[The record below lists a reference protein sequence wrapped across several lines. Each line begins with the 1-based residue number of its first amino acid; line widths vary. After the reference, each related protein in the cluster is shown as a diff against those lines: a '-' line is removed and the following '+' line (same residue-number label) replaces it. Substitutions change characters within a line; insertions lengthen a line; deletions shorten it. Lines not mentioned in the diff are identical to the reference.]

1 MEGGRHKQIR
11 RKCSSGG
18 GSVFGVFSVTHST
31 QLDALRE
38 FLEGVTT
45 TPGGEEDGLHNSV
58 GTDLVVTVDTWFS
71 DNMSRNMGAST
82 PSYYPSEADFV
93 VKTPQ
98 KPASSRKH
106 RHHSDQI
113 QYISLI
119 GLMQLVTGCL
129 MVVFGVLSMLHEAS
143 LSSVGAGL
151 WSGAMAMGN
160 GVVGLMASLNG
171 CLSPDRTLSP
181 LSVTI
186 YLALCL
192 VSVGVS
198 NLAIVLT
205 AIGLLKDSQKPYYI
219 MPKDK
224 AQYKTLTAD
233 QLQTN
238 WAPVLAN
245 LGLLLATS
253 VQCLTTM
260 LAAFRFYRLVRLIL
274 AGEQQTSWPTNSRH
288 RSPSC
293 CSSSVGSKQKLVQKW
308 LVQQTP
314 SLDRSHH
321 QTNYSGQAYENKLG
335 VYDETETLPKWK
347 SRTTPKSKI
356 TRLQEKRERRPSDDV
371 DIHRAYTGMDREIV
385 EEFISV
391 TMDPKHYS

>member
-1 MEGGRHKQIR
+1 
-11 RKCSSGG
+11 
-18 GSVFGVFSVTHST
+18 
-31 QLDALRE
+31 
-38 FLEGVTT
+38 
-45 TPGGEEDGLHNSV
+45 
-58 GTDLVVTVDTWFS
+58 
-71 DNMSRNMGAST
+71 MSRKMGAST

-98 KPASSRKH
+98 KSIKSCKPR
-106 RHHSDQI
+106 RHSDQI

-119 GLMQLVTGCL
+119 GLMQVVTGCL
-129 MVVFGVLSMLHEAS
+129 MVVFGVLSMLHDAS

-171 CLSPDRTLSP
+171 CLSPDRTLTP

-198 NLAIVLT
+198 NLAIILT
-205 AIGLLKDSQKPYYI
+205 AIGLLKDSQKPFYI
-219 MPKDK
+219 VPKDK
-224 AQYKTLTAD
+224 TQYKTLTAD

-260 LAAFRFYRLVRLIL
+260 LAAFRFYRLVRLIVS
-274 AGEQQTSWPTNSRH
+274 GEQQMAWSHTRH

-314 SLDRSHH
+314 SLDRPH
-321 QTNYSGQAYENKLG
+321 QKVNYPGPGYGNKLSI
-335 VYDETETLPKWK
+335 YDETGALPKWK
-347 SRTTPKSKI
+347 SKTIQKPKP
-356 TRLQEKRERRPSDDV
+356 TRMEKRERRPSNDL
-371 DIHRAYTGMDREIV
+371 DIHRIYTGMDREIV

>member
-1 MEGGRHKQIR
+1 
-11 RKCSSGG
+11 
-18 GSVFGVFSVTHST
+18 
-31 QLDALRE
+31 
-38 FLEGVTT
+38 
-45 TPGGEEDGLHNSV
+45 
-58 GTDLVVTVDTWFS
+58 
-71 DNMSRNMGAST
+71 MSRKMGAST

-98 KPASSRKH
+98 KPVDACKP

-119 GLMQLVTGCL
+119 GLMQVVTGCL

-198 NLAIVLT
+198 NLAIILT

-219 MPKDK
+219 IPKDK
-224 AQYKTLTAD
+224 THYKTLTAD

-260 LAAFRFYRLVRLIL
+260 LAAFRFYRLVRLIV
-274 AGEQQTSWPTNSRH
+274 AGEQQTSWSNSRH
-288 RSPSC
+288 RSSSC

-308 LVQQTP
+308 LVQQIP
-314 SLDRSHH
+314 SQLDQPRQ
-321 QTNYSGQAYENKLG
+321 QTNYSGQVYDNKMG
-335 VYDETETLPKWK
+335 VYDETRTLPKWK
-347 SRTTPKSKI
+347 SHRTAPKLKPA
-356 TRLQEKRERRPSDDV
+356 RPDRRERRPSNDAADV
-371 DIHRAYTGMDREIV
+371 HRAYTGMDREIV

>member
-1 MEGGRHKQIR
+1 
-11 RKCSSGG
+11 
-18 GSVFGVFSVTHST
+18 
-31 QLDALRE
+31 
-38 FLEGVTT
+38 
-45 TPGGEEDGLHNSV
+45 
-58 GTDLVVTVDTWFS
+58 
-71 DNMSRNMGAST
+71 MSRNMGAST

-98 KPASSRKH
+98 RPAKPRKS
-106 RHHSDQI
+106 RHHSDQV
-113 QYISLI
+113 QYVGLI
-119 GLMQLVTGCL
+119 GLVQVVTGCL

-143 LSSVGAGL
+143 VSSVGAGL

-171 CLSPDRTLSP
+171 CLAPDRTLSP
-181 LSVTI
+181 LSITI

-192 VSVGVS
+192 VSIGVS

-219 MPKDK
+219 LPKDK
-224 AQYKTLTAD
+224 THYKTLTAE

-260 LAAFRFYRLVRLIL
+260 LAAFRFYRLVRLIVVN
-274 AGEQQTSWPTNSRH
+274 EPPSPWPGARH
-288 RSPSC
+288 RSSSC

-314 SLDRSHH
+314 TADRPLHIHSLG
-321 QTNYSGQAYENKLG
+321 QTPRKSG
-335 VYDETETLPKWK
+335 VYDETGSLPKWK
-347 SRTTPKSKI
+347 TRPYTPKQRPEK
-356 TRLQEKRERRPSDDV
+356 QERKFSVTADS
-371 DIHRAYTGMDREIV
+371 HKMYTDMDREIV

-391 TMDPKHYS
+391 TMDPKPQG